1 MLSASI
7 REIELY
13 KSKIAGL
20 EKKIVAEQK
29 KLSSLHSKL
38 GYSSRA
44 ELIKALMALGPSG
57 RSASKAGKK
66 PGRKAKP
73 SASKS
78 KGRRKRTT
86 ITPQLKASI
95 VKALKAGGKGIKVAK
110 DFGVSVPTIQNIKT
124 EAGLIKKRKK

>member
-7 REIELY
+7 KEIELY

-20 EKKIVAEQK
+20 EKKIIAEQK
-29 KLSSLHSKL
+29 KLSSLHRKL

-57 RSASKAGKK
+57 RSVSKTGKKVAGK
-66 PGRKAKP
+66 AK
-73 SASKS
+73 STGV

-86 ITPQLKASI
+86 ITPELKASI

>member
-1 MLSASI
+1 MLSARI
-7 REIELY
+7 KEIELY

-20 EKKIVAEQK
+20 EKKIMAEQK
-29 KLSSLHSKL
+29 KLSSLHTKL

-57 RSASKAGKK
+57 RSTSKVSQK
-66 PGRKAKP
+66 GRKA
-73 SASKS
+73 SKS
-78 KGRRKRTT
+78 TGGKGRRKRTT
-86 ITPQLKASI
+86 ITPKLKASI
-95 VKALKAGGKGIKVAK
+95 VKALKAGGKGITVAK

>member
-1 MLSASI
+1 MLSARI
-7 REIELY
+7 KEIELY

-29 KLSSLHSKL
+29 KLSSLHTKL

-44 ELIKALMALGPSG
+44 ELIKALMVLGPSG
-57 RSASKAGKK
+57 KSGNK
-66 PGRKAKP
+66 GRKA
-73 SASKS
+73 SKS
-78 KGRRKRTT
+78 TGAQGRRKRTT
-86 ITPQLKASI
+86 ITPKLKASI
-95 VKALKAGGKGIKVAK
+95 VKALKAGGKGITVAK